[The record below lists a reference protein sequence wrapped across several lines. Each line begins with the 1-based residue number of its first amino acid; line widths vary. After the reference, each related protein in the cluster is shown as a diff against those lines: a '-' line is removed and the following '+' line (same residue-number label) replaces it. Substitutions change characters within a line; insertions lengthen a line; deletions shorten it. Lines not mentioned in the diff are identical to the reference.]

1 MFIYF
6 CKQVLFTTV
15 INYNM
20 NIVWTVVTV
29 VALAALTITNPQS
42 VLTVC
47 LDSSAQ
53 ALTTA
58 LGLCGVYCLWLGI
71 FEVAEKCKL
80 VEGLSRCFARL
91 NKFLYGNVEKVA
103 SDYISLNLASNL
115 LGVGNAATPSAI
127 SAIKEMEHG
136 ERLSRSGAMLFVVNA
151 TSVQLIPTT
160 VIGLRASM
168 GSANPSD
175 ILLPNL
181 LSTIVTSVVGVAL
194 VFLAYGKPKSM
205 NFNTQPTISRPT
217 GEVVK

>member
-1 MFIYF
+1 
-6 CKQVLFTTV
+6 
-15 INYNM
+15 M

-29 VALAALTITNPQS
+29 LSLAVLTFTNPQG

-71 FEVAEKCKL
+71 FEVADRCKL

-91 NKFLYGNVEKVA
+91 NKWLYGNIEQVA

-127 SAIKEMEHG
+127 SAIKVMEK
-136 ERLSRSGAMLFVVNA
+136 EEKLSRSGTMLFVINA

-168 GSANPSD
+168 GSVNPSD

-181 LSTIVTSVVGVAL
+181 LSTIVTSIVGVAL
-194 VFLAYGKPKSM
+194 VFLAYGKPKS
-205 NFNTQPTISRPT
+205 TTIVQQNNNLLYTDST
-217 GEVVK
+217 CEAK

>member
-1 MFIYF
+1 
-6 CKQVLFTTV
+6 
-15 INYNM
+15 M

-29 VALAALTITNPQS
+29 VALAALTFTNPQS

-58 LGLCGVYCLWLGI
+58 LGLVGVYCVWLGI
-71 FEVAEKCKL
+71 FEVADRCKL
-80 VEGLSRCFARL
+80 VEGLSKCFARL
-91 NKFLYGNVEKVA
+91 NKFLYGNVEKAA
-103 SDYISLNLASNL
+103 SEYISLNLASNL

-127 SAIKEMEHG
+127 SAIQVMEKEEK
-136 ERLSRSGAMLFVVNA
+136 LSRSGAMLFVVNA

-168 GSANPSD
+168 GSANPSN

-194 VFLAYGKPKSM
+194 VFLAYGKPKQEM
-205 NFNTQPTISRPT
+205 QPLVARPSR
-217 GEVVK
+217 

>member
-1 MFIYF
+1 
-6 CKQVLFTTV
+6 
-15 INYNM
+15 M

-29 VALAALTITNPQS
+29 LSLAVLTITNPQG

-58 LGLCGVYCLWLGI
+58 LGLTGVYCLWLGI
-71 FEVAEKCKL
+71 FEVADKCKL
-80 VEGLSRCFARL
+80 VEGLSKCFSRL
-91 NKFLYGNVEKVA
+91 NRWLYGNVEQAA

-127 SAIKEMEHG
+127 SAIQLMEHD

-160 VIGLRASM
+160 VIGLRASL
-168 GSANPSD
+168 GSLDPSD

-194 VFLAYGKPKSM
+194 VFAAYGKPKS
-205 NFNTQPTISRPT
+205 TITNHQHATTYPT
-217 GEVVK
+217 GEVAK

>member
-1 MFIYF
+1 
-6 CKQVLFTTV
+6 
-15 INYNM
+15 M

-29 VALAALTITNPQS
+29 LSLAALTITNPQG

-71 FEVAEKCKL
+71 FEIADKCKL
-80 VEGLSRCFARL
+80 VEGLSRCFDRL
-91 NKFLYGNVEKVA
+91 NKWLYGNVEKVA

-127 SAIKEMEHG
+127 SAIQVMEKD
-136 ERLSRSGAMLFVVNA
+136 ETLSRSGAMLFVINA

-160 VIGLRASM
+160 VIGLRASL
-168 GSANPSD
+168 GSASPAD

-181 LSTIVTSVVGVAL
+181 LSTIITSVVGVAL
-194 VFLAYGKPKSM
+194 VFMAYGKPSSSNKV
-205 NFNTQPTISRPT
+205 T
-217 GEVVK
+217 V

>member
-1 MFIYF
+1 
-6 CKQVLFTTV
+6 
-15 INYNM
+15 M

-29 VALAALTITNPQS
+29 LSLAALTITNPQG

-71 FEVAEKCKL
+71 FEVADKCKL
-80 VEGLSRCFARL
+80 VEGLSRCFNGL
-91 NKFLYGNVEKVA
+91 NKWLYGNVEKVA

-127 SAIKEMEHG
+127 SAIQVMEKD
-136 ERLSRSGAMLFVVNA
+136 ETLSRSGAMLFVINA

-160 VIGLRASM
+160 VIGLRASL
-168 GSANPSD
+168 GSASPAD

-194 VFLAYGKPKSM
+194 VFMAYGKA
-205 NFNTQPTISRPT
+205 R
-217 GEVVK
+217 

>member
-1 MFIYF
+1 
-6 CKQVLFTTV
+6 
-15 INYNM
+15 M

-29 VALAALTITNPQS
+29 LSLAVLTFVNPQG

-71 FEVAEKCKL
+71 FEVANECKL
-80 VEGLSRCFARL
+80 VEGLSRVFTRL
-91 NKFLYGNVEKVA
+91 NKWLYGNVEKTA

-127 SAIKEMEHG
+127 SAIQIMERD
-136 ERLSRSGAMLFVVNA
+136 EKLSRSGAMLFVINA

-168 GSANPSD
+168 GSTNPSD

-194 VFLAYGKPKSM
+194 VFAMYGRAKPTSA
-205 NFNTQPTISRPT
+205 TTALSQPTNISPI
-217 GEVVK
+217 GKVIK

>member
-1 MFIYF
+1 
-6 CKQVLFTTV
+6 
-15 INYNM
+15 M

-29 VALAALTITNPQS
+29 VALVALTVTNPQS

-58 LGLCGVYCLWLGI
+58 LELCGVYCLWLGI
-71 FEVAEKCKL
+71 FEVADKCKL
-80 VEGLSRCFARL
+80 VEGLSKCFAKL
-91 NKFLYGNVEKVA
+91 NKFLYGNIEKVA
-103 SDYISLNLASNL
+103 SEYISLNLASNL

-127 SAIKEMEHG
+127 SAIKQMERG
-136 ERLSRSGAMLFVVNA
+136 EKLSRNGAMLFVINA

-181 LSTIVTSVVGVAL
+181 LSTIVTSIVGVAL
-194 VFLAYGKPKSM
+194 VFLAYGKPKST
-205 NFNTQPTISRPT
+205 NATQQLPACPTSEAVSG
-217 GEVVK
+217 GEAK

>member
-1 MFIYF
+1 
-6 CKQVLFTTV
+6 
-15 INYNM
+15 M

-29 VALAALTITNPQS
+29 VALVALTITNPQS

-58 LGLCGVYCLWLGI
+58 LGLVGVYCLWLGI

-80 VEGLSRCFARL
+80 VEGLSKCFAPL
-91 NKFLYGNVEKVA
+91 NRFLYGNIEKAA
-103 SDYISLNLASNL
+103 SEYISLNLASNL

-127 SAIKEMEHG
+127 NAIQIMEKEEK
-136 ERLSRSGAMLFVVNA
+136 LSRSGAMLFVVNA

-168 GSANPSD
+168 GSANPAD

-194 VFLAYGKPKSM
+194 VFLCYGKGKK
-205 NFNTQPTISRPT
+205 
-217 GEVVK
+217 V